1 MAKIFQAQ
9 NTILVTLNAA
19 DDLGKMN
26 LRNFSDLLVRKL
38 KFPFPNI
45 IVDMKEIAD
54 IDTNGI
60 LMLRKIN
67 ILAKLNNW
75 QLSLFNA
82 TPKVLNQLNSNNN
95 RHQLFLCD
103 KMAMVS

>member
-9 NTILVTLNAA
+9 NTILVTLNSN
-19 DDLGKMN
+19 DDLGQMN

-38 KFPFPNI
+38 RFPFPNI
-45 IVDMKEIAD
+45 IVDMKEIEE
-54 IDTNGI
+54 IDSESV

-67 ILAKLNNW
+67 ILAKMNHW

-82 TPKVLNQLNSNNN
+82 TPKVLNCIHSNGAS
-95 RHQLFLCD
+95 HQLFLCD
-103 KMAMVS
+103 QMAMVS